1 MILRADDFSSWVVGD
16 LKWNWGLVAS
26 YNGKPTVKLITTANG
41 LTAKSLLSNTK
52 LDFSEVEKEK
62 SSGDYFF
69 VLLKDLLVHFL
80 IKSLL
85 CQFIGM
91 F

>member
-41 LTAKSLLSNTK
+41 ITAKSLLSNTK

-62 SSGDYFF
+62 SSGNYF
-69 VLLKDLLVHFL
+69 LKDIFFL
-80 IKSLL
+80 IKSLF
-85 CQFIGM
+85 CQLIDM
-91 F
+91 S

>member
-41 LTAKSLLSNTK
+41 ITAKSLLSNTK

-62 SSGDYFF
+62 SSGNYLFLVF
-69 VLLKDLLVHFL
+69 HLLKDIFFFNKV
-80 IKSLL
+80 
-85 CQFIGM
+85 FIM
-91 F
+91 SIN